1 MRSIAAS
8 YQLSRNQPFA
18 AGQRGFAQAVGGLG
32 LSGSEAAALLAAAGL
47 RVARRP
53 LRWDDMAMAPI
64 RASLDR
70 MLIKHEPWPSY
81 VFAADGT
88 VLQRNAG
95 IDDLLDWLSPGACLW
110 RLTGPDGRLNIF
122 DLSLHPSGVVQWLS
136 KPALTVPHILRR
148 LRRAARDDAGA
159 RRTLARVCRYP
170 AAASAGIGED
180 DAAGDPD
187 AVVAESYEA
196 RGLPLRFLATL
207 SHFGAAEDLTAE
219 SVTIETLIPADA
231 ETAEALES
239 IARSPDRGENARQ
252 ARRPD
257 GRLFSSPGKV
267 RRYSREGG
275 NPIPESRHALPRG
288 VR

>member
-1 MRSIAAS
+1 MEDRSTDFGLTLARYRRAAR
-8 YQLSRNQPFA
+8 LSQEELGLRCDLSQRHISFLETGRSQPGNGA
-18 AGQRGFAQAVGGLG
+18 LRKLVGGLG

-47 RVARRP
+47 RAARRP

-95 IDDLLDWLSPGACLW
+95 IDDLLDWLSPGVCLW
-110 RLTGPDGRLNIF
+110 RLTGPDGRPNIF

-187 AVVAESYEA
+187 AVVAETTRRAVCLCASSQRFPISVPPRTA
-196 RGLPLRFLATL
+196 RPKA
-207 SHFGAAEDLTAE
+207 S
-219 SVTIETLIPADA
+219 
-231 ETAEALES
+231 
-239 IARSPDRGENARQ
+239 RS
-252 ARRPD
+252 RR
-257 GRLFSSPGKV
+257 
-267 RRYSREGG
+267 
-275 NPIPESRHALPRG
+275 
-288 VR
+288 